1 MAGIVLSRLLQK
13 SNIRKPRHID
23 STFHLPQ
30 MRYPQDILVGTSNI
44 VDQQES
50 RNEMTIQGQ
59 EQEK

>member
-23 STFHLPQ
+23 STFHLSQ

-44 VDQQES
+44 VD
-50 RNEMTIQGQ
+50 
-59 EQEK
+59 